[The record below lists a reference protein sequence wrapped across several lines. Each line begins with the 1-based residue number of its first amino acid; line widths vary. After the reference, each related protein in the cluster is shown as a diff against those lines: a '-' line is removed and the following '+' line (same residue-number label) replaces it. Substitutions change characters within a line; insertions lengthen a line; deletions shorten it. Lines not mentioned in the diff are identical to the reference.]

1 MKRALLIDDD
11 LTNTRIVQYY
21 LEQTGEF
28 QTVWAKNAQEALTA
42 CCRSTFDVILL
53 DILLPD
59 INGVELCEKLRQRIY
74 CPIIFIS
81 CIDDE
86 DTVIRALEM
95 GGDDYLIKPFSCKLM
110 CARINANIRRVE
122 IENRQKT
129 RTAIQNDRFAVDMN
143 EHTLRVGDKLYH
155 LSSIEF
161 DVLMYIMDHPHR
173 PISLDEIYEAVW
185 NAPSY
190 GDVRTVIS
198 HVYNLRKKIEEN
210 PQKPQYIRSVRGHGY
225 YFCPDGKD
233 VQPPALAKAKKA

>member
-1 MKRALLIDDD
+1 MKRVLLIDDD
-11 LTNTRIVQYY
+11 VTNTRIVQYY

-28 QTVWAKNAQEALTA
+28 QTVWAQNAEEALTA
-42 CCRSTFDVILL
+42 CCRGTFDVILL
-53 DILLPD
+53 DLLLPD
-59 INGVELCEKLRQRIY
+59 INCVDLCEKLRQRIY

-86 DTVIRALEM
+86 ETVIRALEM

-122 IENRQKT
+122 IENRQKA
-129 RTAIQNDRFAVDMN
+129 RTAIQNDRFSVDMN

-210 PQKPQYIRSVRGHGY
+210 PQKPKYIRSVRGHGY
-225 YFCPDGKD
+225 YFCPDDKE
-233 VQPPALAKAKKA
+233 VQPPTVPGNGK

>member
-1 MKRALLIDDD
+1 MNRALLIDDD

-59 INGVELCEKLRQRIY
+59 ISGVELCEKLRQRIY

>member
-1 MKRALLIDDD
+1 MKRVLLIDDD
-11 LTNTRIVQYY
+11 LTNTQIVQYY

-28 QTVWAKNAQEALTA
+28 QTVWAKNAEEALTA
-42 CCRSTFDVILL
+42 CRSLFDVILL

-59 INGVELCEKLRQRIY
+59 MNGVELCEKLRQRIY

-86 DTVIRALEM
+86 ETVIRALEM
-95 GGDDYLIKPFSCKLM
+95 GGDDYLIKPFSCKVM

-122 IENRQKT
+122 MENRQKT
-129 RTAIQNDRFAVDMN
+129 RTAIQTNRYSVDVN
-143 EHTLRVGDKLYH
+143 EHTLRVGEHVYH

-161 DVLMYIMDHPHR
+161 GVLMYIMDHPHR

-225 YFCPDGKD
+225 YFSPDGSD
-233 VQPPALAKAKKA
+233 VELANLSKK